1 MQDSFRIEQHGDCL
15 KLAGELDDRCA
26 MATAETVRRIAGI
39 DLTHSVDLD
48 LTEVT
53 FIDSIGLRELLRLR
67 QVLPMVRIVAVNSRL
82 RRMFDITGT
91 SELLLEG
98 HEPSS

>member
-1 MQDSFRIEQHGDCL
+1 MPDSFRIEQHGDCL
-15 KLAGELDDRCA
+15 RLAGELDDRCV
-26 MATAETVRRIAGI
+26 MATAETVQRLASI
-39 DLTHSVDLD
+39 DLTQPIDLD

-82 RRMFDITGT
+82 RRVFDITGT
-91 SELLLEG
+91 SELLLG
-98 HEPSS
+98 LGPSS